1 MKKNTY
7 CLLIILVMLC
17 ACRSTD
23 YYNITDRYEVIS
35 STKEEE
41 FVRFRPYV
49 SEDSITM
56 KFRVYE
62 VDNELNILLDSV
74 IKLTNEFYMEKT
86 GRYVENNFSFLVQKM
101 SRDSA
106 SIVIENVPVGS
117 QQFNYGWHKNIFFY
131 KGACFFCDGLYTNRL
146 FKKTRKYFTFRCVD
160 PRRFFANDLSTHPYC
175 IWQYLYVNKRI
186 QYVYSGKW

>member
-1 MKKNTY
+1 MNKNTY

-23 YYNITDRYEVIS
+23 YYNIADRYEVIS

-41 FVRFRPYV
+41 FVRFWPYV

-86 GRYVENNFSFLVQKM
+86 GRCVENN
-101 SRDSA
+101 
-106 SIVIENVPVGS
+106 
-117 QQFNYGWHKNIFFY
+117 
-131 KGACFFCDGLYTNRL
+131 
-146 FKKTRKYFTFRCVD
+146 FTFRCVD
-160 PRRFFANDLSTHPYC
+160 SRRFFANDLATHPYC
-175 IWQYLYVNKRI
+175 IW
-186 QYVYSGKW
+186 

>member
-1 MKKNTY
+1 
-7 CLLIILVMLC
+7 MLC

-23 YYNITDRYEVIS
+23 YYNIADRYEVIS

-86 GRYVENNFSFLVQKM
+86 GGYVENNFSFLVQKM

-117 QQFNYGWHKNIFFY
+117 Q
-131 KGACFFCDGLYTNRL
+131 
-146 FKKTRKYFTFRCVD
+146 
-160 PRRFFANDLSTHPYC
+160 
-175 IWQYLYVNKRI
+175 
-186 QYVYSGKW
+186 

>member
-17 ACRSTD
+17 ACRSTA

-62 VDNELNILLDSV
+62 VDDELNVLLDSV

-86 GRYVENNFSFLVQKM
+86 GRYEENNFYCK
-101 SRDSA
+101 
-106 SIVIENVPVGS
+106 ENE
-117 QQFNYGWHKNIFFY
+117 
-131 KGACFFCDGLYTNRL
+131 KG
-146 FKKTRKYFTFRCVD
+146 
-160 PRRFFANDLSTHPYC
+160 
-175 IWQYLYVNKRI
+175 
-186 QYVYSGKW
+186 

>member
-1 MKKNTY
+1 MNFIWRKREGMWK
-7 CLLIILVMLC
+7 II
-17 ACRSTD
+17 
-23 YYNITDRYEVIS
+23 
-35 STKEEE
+35 
-41 FVRFRPYV
+41 
-49 SEDSITM
+49 
-56 KFRVYE
+56 
-62 VDNELNILLDSV
+62 
-74 IKLTNEFYMEKT
+74 
-86 GRYVENNFSFLVQKM
+86 FLVQKM

-131 KGACFFCDGLYTNRL
+131 KGVCFFCDGLYTNRL